1 MATTKMALA
10 ISEISNYKTTITNTT
25 SFTRTVLTLAEES
38 IIIMVK
44 EKTAI
49 IIIIIMEEI
58 NSSIITKGELIPIL
72 NQTIMLMAIM
82 ETLSTV

>member
-1 MATTKMALA
+1 MATTKIALA

-38 IIIMVK
+38 IIIMAK
-44 EKTAI
+44 EKTV